1 MTIRWYGS
9 TARDTEEP
17 VPGLSRQNYQI
28 VRVSPKGTHL
38 VTDFGQPP
46 GCLVCHD
53 ITRGTAVRVT
63 TDPSDD
69 QFPTWSPDGERIVF
83 TSNRS
88 GRPEIYSQLSD
99 GSGTAEK
106 VFERP
111 ESQGRIQAEAWSKRR
126 PHTDPHRRFQ
136 GARGARRRPAFSS
149 KATGDISLHRQ

>member
-1 MTIRWYGS
+1 MT
-9 TARDTEEP
+9 
-17 VPGLSRQNYQI
+17 GLSRQDYQI

-38 VTDFGQPP
+38 VTDFGQPRD
-46 GCLVCHD
+46 VWSYD

-111 ESQGRIQAEAWSKRR
+111 ESQARLQAEGWSKDGRTLLLTDALGGSATSSIQLDGDRR
-126 PHTDPHRRFQ
+126 YISPPPSKFHR
-136 GARGARRRPAFSS
+136 GRGGPVS
-149 KATGDISLHRQ
+149 